1 MKIPTLRDKILYG
14 IITVCV
20 VAIAVVLWKT
30 FSTEKEGWQEDAV
43 EEVDESEYLYGICI
57 DSLNVESSEVES
69 GQTLSAIFDKFGVAA
84 QTVDKIVQASKGVF
98 DARSFRGGNKY
109 TVMTTNDSL
118 STLKYFV
125 YETNKTEFVVFNLS
139 DTICVSKDQKEVT
152 RKRLQK
158 SATIE
163 SSLWNSMISNGMNA
177 TLAMNLSDVFQWSI
191 DFYAIQKGDEFNVI
205 YDELFVDD
213 KSIGVG
219 TIYGAWFNQNGKRYY
234 AIRHEYT
241 DEKGNLVHG
250 YWDNEG
256 KSLKSAF
263 LKAPLKFS
271 RISSR
276 FTHSRMHPVLRI
288 RRPHLGVDYAAPSGT
303 PVQAIGDGTVI
314 MRAYSGG
321 GGNTIKIKH
330 ARNYTSGYLHL
341 KSYAKNLKVGSR
353 VSQGQVIGY
362 VGSTGVSTGPHLDF
376 RIWRAGTAIDP
387 LKLTDVKGEDISS
400 KYKAAF
406 MSNRDKIIAELEG
419 KPYTEI
425 IAADS
430 MKTDSLKPK
439 IK

>member
-1 MKIPTLRDKILYG
+1 MKITTLRDKILLG
-14 IITVCV
+14 VIAVCV
-20 VAIAVVLWKT
+20 VVAGVVIWRV
-30 FSTEKEGWQEDAV
+30 STPDEGWQEDEV
-43 EEVDESEYLYGICI
+43 ENVVEPEYLYGICI
-57 DSLNVESSEVES
+57 DSLNVESSEVEN
-69 GQTLSAIFDKFGVAA
+69 GQTLSAIFDKYGIGA
-84 QTVDKIVQASKGVF
+84 QIVDKIVQASKGVF

-118 STLKYFV
+118 ATLKYFV
-125 YETNKTEFVVFNLS
+125 YEANVTEYVVFNLS
-139 DTICVSKDQKEVT
+139 DTIRVTKDQKEVT

-158 SATIE
+158 SAAIE

-177 TLAMNLSDVFQWSI
+177 TLAMNLSDVFQWTI

-205 YDELFVDD
+205 YDELFIED

-219 TIYGAWFNQNGKRYY
+219 TIYGAWFEHNGKRYH

-250 YWDNEG
+250 YWDQDG

-314 MRAYSGG
+314 MRTYSGG

-330 ARNYTSGYLHL
+330 AQNYTSGYLHL
-341 KSYAKNLKVGSR
+341 KGYAKNLKVGSR

-376 RIWRAGTAIDP
+376 RIWKGGTAIDP
-387 LKLTDVKGEDISS
+387 LKLTDVKGEDIPK
-400 KYKAAF
+400 KYKAGF
-406 MSNRDKIIAELEG
+406 LNTKDRILAELEG
-419 KPYTEI
+419 KTFEMPV
-425 IAADS
+425 A
-430 MKTDSLKPK
+430 DSLKFDSLK
-439 IK
+439 FKK

>member
-1 MKIPTLRDKILYG
+1 MKIKTLRDKILFG
-14 IITVCV
+14 VIVACTVTA
-20 VAIAVVLWKT
+20 AIAIWKMRT
-30 FSTEKEGWQEDAV
+30 PSEGWQEDTV
-43 EEVDESEYLYGICI
+43 EKIVEPEYLYGICI
-57 DSLNVESSEVES
+57 DSLNVESGEVEP
-69 GQTLSAIFDKFGVAA
+69 GQTLSTLFDKYGVGA
-84 QTVDKIVQASKGVF
+84 QMVDKIVQASKGVF
-98 DARSFRGGNKY
+98 DARNFRGGNNY
-109 TVMTTNDSL
+109 TVMTTNDTL

-125 YETNKTEFVVFNLS
+125 YETNATEYIVFNLS
-139 DTICVSKDQKEVT
+139 DTIRVTKDQKEVT

-158 SATIE
+158 SAKIE

-191 DFYAIQKGDEFNVI
+191 DFYAIQKGDEFNVV
-205 YDELFVDD
+205 YDELFIED

-219 TIYGAWFNQNGKRYY
+219 TIYGAWFNHNGKRYY

-241 DEKGNLVHG
+241 DDKGNLVHG

-263 LKAPLKFS
+263 LKAPLKYS

-276 FTHSRMHPVLRI
+276 FSHSRMHPILRI

-314 MRAYSGG
+314 MRRYSGG

-341 KSYAKNLKVGSR
+341 KGYAKNLKVGSR
-353 VSQGQVIGY
+353 VSQGQVIAY
-362 VGSTGVSTGPHLDF
+362 VGTTGTSTGPHLDF
-376 RIWRAGTAIDP
+376 RIWRGTTAIDP

-400 KYKAAF
+400 KYRVGF
-406 MSNRDKIIAELEG
+406 MNTRDKVIAELDG
-419 KPYTEI
+419 KTYDVP
-425 IAADS
+425 AADTL
-430 MKTDSLKPK
+430 KADSSKLKK
-439 IK
+439 